1 MEHFEI
7 YSNAH
12 IFEVCM
18 NLERDKDFQ
27 EVFRKVI
34 AEVSSAIKEKE
45 LAAKTAAFSVSSLV
59 DEFQLACHGKGD
71 PHTAQL
77 CVNIAQ
83 ETLERFANLEKEVA

>member
-18 NLERDKDFQ
+18 NLEKDKDFQ
-27 EVFRKVI
+27 EVFKNVI

-45 LAAKTAAFSVSSLV
+45 LVAKVASLSVWSLA
-59 DEFQLACHGKGD
+59 DEYQLACHGKGD

-77 CVNIAQ
+77 CVNIVQ
-83 ETLERFANLEKEVA
+83 ETLERFANLDKEVA

>member
-1 MEHFEI
+1 MEI
-7 YSNAH
+7 YTATE

-18 NLERDKDFQ
+18 NLGRDKDFQ

-45 LAAKTAAFSVSSLV
+45 LAAKTAALSVSSLA
-59 DEFQLACHGKGD
+59 DEFQLACHGAGD

-83 ETLERFANLEKEVA
+83 ETLERFANLDKEVA